1 MIRRPPR
8 ATRTDTLFPYTT
20 LFRSP
25 RVTMRTAYVLSAPEK
40 RQPMKGNVMK
50 HKMTEADIA
59 AQIAQ
64 LVDMPDTDIDT
75 ADIPEAPIENR
86 SEEHT
91 SELQSLMR
99 NSYAVFC
106 LKKQK
111 NKYTNHNT
119 KLTTQ

>member
-1 MIRRPPR
+1 
-8 ATRTDTLFPYTT
+8 
-20 LFRSP
+20 
-25 RVTMRTAYVLSAPEK
+25 MRTAYVLSAPEK

-75 ADIPEAPIENR
+75 ADIPEAPIENWVLAKRPGLYKPRKKPVTLRHDNDVVRWFKANAQSGGYQTGINRVR

-91 SELQSLMR
+91 SEHQT
-99 NSYAVFC
+99 
-106 LKKQK
+106 LKR
-111 NKYTNHNT
+111 TSSDDF
-119 KLTTQ
+119 